1 MEAIISPQI
10 LKWAI
15 RRKDISEF
23 DLAHKVKVKPQQ
35 IQDWG
40 DGFSYPTFNQAKQI
54 ARNLNIPFGCLFM
67 SGIPDD
73 KIPIPDLRRID
84 IIENH
89 PISTDF
95 IDVLNNVLRKQ
106 YWYKQ
111 NLIQEGNENLQF
123 VGKYTIDADVKK
135 VAQDI
140 SLQFG
145 INKELRYN
153 VTSWQAYLKNL
164 VEIAEDKGIIILRS
178 GIVNSNTHRSL
189 NVDEFRGFAMSD
201 PIAPFVFI
209 NSKDSIAGR
218 IFTLAHEIVH
228 VFIGESGIS
237 NIRVEEID
245 LRYEQKI
252 EVFCDSV
259 ASELLVPENEFI
271 SEWQDSRAIEENLYD
286 LVRCF
291 RVSSIVVLRKALSL
305 ELINREDFFE
315 NYHKEVAKQKR
326 GNEKSGGDFYKSF
339 ISRNSYTLTYAIINA
354 TLEGRLLF
362 RDASQLLNVKVKTL
376 EKVTEKIYEV

>member
-23 DLAHKVKVKPQQ
+23 DLAHKVKVKQQQ

-67 SGIPDD
+67 SNIPDE
-73 KIPIPDLRRID
+73 KIAIPDLRRID
-84 IIENH
+84 IRENY

-95 IDVLNNVLRKQ
+95 IDVLNDVLRKQ
-106 YWYKQ
+106 YWYKE
-111 NLIQEGNENLQF
+111 NLIREGNENLKF

-153 VTSWQAYLKNL
+153 VTSWNAYLKNL

-189 NVDEFRGFAMSD
+189 NIDEFRGFTISD
-201 PIAPFVFI
+201 SITPFVFI

-228 VFIGESGIS
+228 IFIGEQ
-237 NIRVEEID
+237 R
-245 LRYEQKI
+245 R
-252 EVFCDSV
+252 
-259 ASELLVPENEFI
+259 
-271 SEWQDSRAIEENLYD
+271 
-286 LVRCF
+286 
-291 RVSSIVVLRKALSL
+291 SL
-305 ELINREDFFE
+305 TKD
-315 NYHKEVAKQKR
+315 
-326 GNEKSGGDFYKSF
+326 
-339 ISRNSYTLTYAIINA
+339 
-354 TLEGRLLF
+354 
-362 RDASQLLNVKVKTL
+362 
-376 EKVTEKIYEV
+376 